1 MCGRI
6 IQSSGP
12 LRYAVVDGLDVRD
25 SRVHNYPPRWNAA
38 PSQELWV
45 IRRNHATGEL
55 SLDPLRWG
63 LIPSLDGTLH
73 EPEHDRIGTNRPW
86 VMKPKRFVGKC
97 AALPLVEFAEDNG
110 IAGGRLQGAGGVKFL
125 EPIPQQIWALRQ
137 RPIYP
142 QVGGAAR
149 VVNSSD
155 VDLFGRWL
163 TAFLKEAAPHDPL
176 PTPKAVENTAAA
188 GDYRFWIVDG
198 EPVAM
203 AGIVRRTRRGAAIAG
218 VYTPPALRNR
228 GYAAAVTA
236 ATVDRVFAEGKTLA
250 CLYSDLR
257 NSASNRCYAKIGF
270 EPVCRSVAAFVP
282 AA

>member
-1 MCGRI
+1 ME
-6 IQSSGP
+6 
-12 LRYAVVDGLDVRD
+12 LR
-25 SRVHNYPPRWNAA
+25 
-38 PSQELWV
+38 
-45 IRRNHATGEL
+45 
-55 SLDPLRWG
+55 
-63 LIPSLDGTLH
+63 
-73 EPEHDRIGTNRPW
+73 
-86 VMKPKRFVGKC
+86 
-97 AALPLVEFAEDNG
+97 EFAEFHTPTLERDEARYNLILG
-110 IAGGRLQGAGGVKFL
+110 LLARLLNSAQPNPDVRLWTLGASGQCAMQTSPHNAIVLGELDEAQCRAFADETPELHYPGAIGSDPIVFWFVQRAVERGVKFL

-142 QVGGAAR
+142 DVGGAAR

-176 PTPKAVENTAAA
+176 PTPEAVENTAAA

-257 NSASNRCYAKIGF
+257 NPASNRCYAKIGF
-270 EPVCRSVAAFVP
+270 EPVCRSAAAFVP
-282 AA
+282 AGLTDRT